1 MKWGVVMARK
11 FLAPKTIWLGAYAL
25 LSAEADICGLGTK
38 ALIVTGKS
46 MIRQGYMEMLT
57 DLLDNNGVGWEIYS
71 GISGE
76 PTDRMIETGV
86 SIFREKNCDFII
98 GFGGGSPLDAA
109 KAIGILSI
117 TKSRLSDFMG
127 KEISGPIPPVAA
139 IPSTAGTGSE
149 VTQFTIITDTQ
160 TDVKMLLKGSALIPA
175 VAVIDPV
182 FTAQAAEKVTV
193 AAGLDALT
201 HAVEAYTSKK
211 AYDQSDRYAISAV
224 KRIFRFLP
232 LVLQN
237 PANLEY
243 REQMSFAAYEAGVS
257 FSNSSVTLVHGMS
270 RPIGALFHVPHG
282 LSNAMLLPVCLEC
295 ALEGA
300 YDRFGELGRAIGVA
314 DRRDS
319 DKDAAIRFLDAVK
332 ILCRDC
338 RVPTLAQYGID
349 KDAFMGQ
356 IGKMAADAMASG
368 SPSNTRRDIREND
381 VVELYQKLWIF

>member
-1 MKWGVVMARK
+1 MARRY
-11 FLAPKTIWLGAYAL
+11 LTPKTIWLGTDAL
-25 LSAEADICGLGTK
+25 HSAEADICGLGTR
-38 ALIVTGKS
+38 ALIVTGQS
-46 MIRQGYMEMLT
+46 MIRQGYMGMLT
-57 DLLDNNGVGWEIYS
+57 DLLDKNGVGWDIYS

-76 PTDRMIETGV
+76 PTDRMIEAGV
-86 SIFREKNCDFII
+86 SIYRKKDCDFII

-109 KAIGILSI
+109 KAIGILSA
-117 TKSRLSDFMG
+117 TGGCLSDFMG
-127 KEISGPIPPVAA
+127 KEITCPIPPVAA

-160 TDVKMLLKGSALIPA
+160 TDIKMLLKGNVLIPA

-182 FTAQAAEKVTV
+182 FTAQATEKVTV

-201 HAVEAYTSKK
+201 HAVEAYTSRK

-232 LVLQN
+232 LVLRN

-243 REQMSFAAYEAGVS
+243 REQMSLAAYEAGVG

-282 LSNAMLLPVCLEC
+282 LSNAMLLSVCLEY

-300 YDRFGELGRAIGVA
+300 YDRFGDLGRAIGAA
-314 DRRDS
+314 DQWDS

-332 ILCRDC
+332 NLCQDC
-338 RVPTLAQYGID
+338 RVPTLAEYGID
-349 KDAFMGQ
+349 KAAFINQ
-356 IGKMAADAMASG
+356 VEKMASDAMASG
-368 SPSNTRRDIREND
+368 SPSNTRREISEND
-381 VVELYQKLWIF
+381 VIELYQKLWIF

>member
-1 MKWGVVMARK
+1 MARR
-11 FLAPKTIWLGAYAL
+11 FFAPKTIWLGADAL
-25 LSAEADICGLGTK
+25 LSAEADICRLGTR
-38 ALIVTGKS
+38 ALIVTGQS

-71 GISGE
+71 DISGE

-86 SIFREKNCDFII
+86 SIYQEKSCDFII

-109 KAIGILSI
+109 KAIGLLSAAEGC
-117 TKSRLSDFMG
+117 RLTDFMG
-127 KEISGPIPPVAA
+127 KEITCPIPPVAA

-182 FTAQAAEKVTV
+182 FTAQAAEKVTI

-201 HAVEAYTSKK
+201 HAVEAYTSQK

-224 KRIFRFLP
+224 KRVFRFLP

-237 PANLEY
+237 PTNLEY

-282 LSNAMLLPVCLEC
+282 LSNAMLLPVCLEY
-295 ALEGA
+295 ALEGT
-300 YDRFGELGRAIGVA
+300 YDRFGELGRVIGAA

-332 ILCRDC
+332 NLCRDC
-338 RVPTLAQYGID
+338 HVPTLVQYGID
-349 KDAFMGQ
+349 KDAFIGQ
-356 IGKMAADAMASG
+356 VGKMAADAMASG
-368 SPSNTRRDIREND
+368 SPSNTRRRISEND
-381 VVELYQKLWIF
+381 VIRLYYKLWEA